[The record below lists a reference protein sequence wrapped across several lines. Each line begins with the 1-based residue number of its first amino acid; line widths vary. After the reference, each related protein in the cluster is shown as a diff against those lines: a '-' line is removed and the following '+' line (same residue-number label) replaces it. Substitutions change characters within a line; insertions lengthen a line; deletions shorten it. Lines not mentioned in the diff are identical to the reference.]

1 MTAANKRPAAAG
13 LRTQRKQ
20 KELSALRKSPLRKIR
35 LRSAE
40 SMPILTEQQSRFTKM
55 FPIHWKKDITPLPKE
70 PFLPRKNRKIKLIY
84 TDFRAQTNL

>member
-1 MTAANKRPAAAG
+1 MFANTENTERIIRFAEK
-13 LRTQRKQ
+13 L
-20 KELSALRKSPLRKIR
+20 LRKISLR
-35 LRSAE
+35 LAE

-55 FPIHWKKDITPLPKE
+55 LPIHWKKDITRLPKK

>member
-13 LRTQRKQ
+13 LRTQRTQ
-20 KELSALRKSPLRKIR
+20 KELSALRKSPLRKIS

-55 FPIHWKKDITPLPKE
+55 LPIHWKKRHYPITEGTVPSPQK
-70 PFLPRKNRKIKLIY
+70 P
-84 TDFRAQTNL
+84 